1 VLSGALIARSF
12 CLSCAAMAATDPQ
25 QPHQLTHIVLGDA
38 PDAWR
43 GAGFDVDEAGRFR
56 LGRTHLTCLGTGA
69 SGFVGWALDG
79 IAGAL
84 DGLSTADDGGQ
95 PAGTA
100 PDELAQNEL
109 AQNELAQ
116 NELAHPNGIS
126 SIDHVVVRTGDCDRT
141 IAAFR
146 SAGLEVRGGRTTT
159 SYGSPMRQ
167 TFFWAGDVIIE
178 LVGPDSDPDGA
189 GEPTT
194 DEPTSIFGLAL
205 VADDLDAT
213 AAFLGA
219 AMRSPKD
226 AVQRGRRIAGLRHR
240 DLGIGLPIAVM
251 SPHPA

>member
-1 VLSGALIARSF
+1 
-12 CLSCAAMAATDPQ
+12 MAATDPQ

-79 IAGAL
+79 IADAL
-84 DGLSTADDGGQ
+84 DGLSTAVDGDQ
-95 PAGTA
+95 PVGTTTNATTPNVTQPIATLLTA
-100 PDELAQNEL
+100 PNATRAN
-109 AQNELAQ
+109 AT
-116 NELAHPNGIS
+116 HPNGIS
-126 SIDHVVVRTGDCDRT
+126 SIDHVVVRTGDCART

-219 AMRSPKD
+219 AMGSPKD